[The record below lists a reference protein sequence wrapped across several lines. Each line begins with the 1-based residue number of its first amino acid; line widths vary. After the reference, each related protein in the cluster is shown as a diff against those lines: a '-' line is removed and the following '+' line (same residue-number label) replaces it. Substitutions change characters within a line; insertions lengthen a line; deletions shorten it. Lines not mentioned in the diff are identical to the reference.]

1 MKSTRLTPTAHS
13 FWRPAMATFAL
24 ASLALT
30 LSGMQLLTNP
40 AAAEPAGGNHA
51 QALNNLRATSRAFS
65 AIEKTVSPAVVSIRV
80 EQTIRGVAGNRQ
92 MPFNDPS
99 ELFGD
104 EFARR
109 FFGDQYEQFKQY
121 HATPKQPRKRHIS
134 GQGSGFIVSPD
145 GYILTNHHVVGKA
158 DKVIVRLKDGRE
170 LEAKLI
176 GSDQRSDVA
185 VIKIDAKDLPF
196 IPLANSDRLEVGEW
210 VLAFGSPFGLVDT
223 MTAGIVSAKG
233 RTSVGIADYE
243 NFIQTDAAINPG
255 NSGGPLVNLDGQ
267 VVGINTAIA
276 SRSGGYQGIGFAI
289 PINLAKNV
297 RDQLQSDGTVH
308 RGFLGIMIQP
318 LTSDLAKSFGLTDT
332 KGVLI
337 GDVTGDSPA
346 RKAGLES
353 GDIIVE
359 MNGKPVERAGAFRN
373 RVAMFIPGTD
383 VTLTVLRNGQR
394 KQITVTLGELPS
406 KDELARNGSPHEES
420 LENLGLAVQTLTPEL
435 AERLGYP
442 EQEKGVVV
450 SKVDRGSLAAL
461 AGMRPGVL
469 IVEVNRQQVHSV
481 DAFKQ
486 ALDTSREKGVLLL
499 LVKDQAGSRFITL
512 KWKE

>member
-1 MKSTRLTPTAHS
+1 MNRATRTISIHDWKTSVTA
-13 FWRPAMATFAL
+13 AIAL
-24 ASLALT
+24 ATVST
-30 LSGMQLLTNP
+30 FLLTTP
-40 AAAEPAGGNHA
+40 AVAKPSSGEHV

-65 AIEKTVSPAVVSIRV
+65 AINKSVSPAVVSIRV
-80 EQTIRGVAGNRQ
+80 EQTIRGVAGNRG

-104 EFARR
+104 EFAKR
-109 FFGDQYEQFKQY
+109 FFGEQYEQFKQ
-121 HATPKQPRKRHIS
+121 HRATPRQPLERHVA
-134 GQGSGFIVSPD
+134 GQGSGFIASSD

-158 DKVIVRLKDGRE
+158 DKVMVRLKDGRE

-185 VIKIDAKDLPF
+185 VIKIDATNLPF
-196 IPLANSDRLEVGEW
+196 IPLADSDSLDVGEW

-289 PINLAKNV
+289 PINMAKNV
-297 RDQLQSDGTVH
+297 RDQLLNDGKVH
-308 RGFLGIMIQP
+308 RGFLGILIQP
-318 LTSDLAKSFGLTDT
+318 FTPDLAKSFGLAGT

-337 GDVTGDSPA
+337 GDVTEDSPA
-346 RKAGLES
+346 SKAGLKS
-353 GDIIVE
+353 GDVIVE
-359 MNGKPVERAGAFRN
+359 LNGRPVERAGAFRN
-373 RVAMFIPGTD
+373 HVAMFTPGTD
-383 VTLTVLRNGQR
+383 VTLTVLRDGQH
-394 KQITVTLGELPS
+394 KKITVKLGELPS
-406 KDELARNGSPHEES
+406 KQELARNGSPQEES
-420 LENLGLAVQTLTPEL
+420 VDSLGLAVQALTPEL
-435 AERLGYP
+435 AERLGYSD
-442 EQEKGVVV
+442 QEKGVVV
-450 SKVDRGSLAAL
+450 SKVARGSLAGL

-469 IVEVNRQQVHSV
+469 IVEVNRQQVETV
-481 DAFKQ
+481 EAFKQ
-486 ALDTSREKGVLLL
+486 ALDKSRESGVLLL
-499 LVKDQAGSRFITL
+499 MVKDQTGSRFITM
-512 KWKE
+512 KWKDK